1 MSRASVNLVAFV
13 AVMIVV
19 PWSLIWLLRTAG
31 RRWGTGIQ
39 DLEPRPAPSARPLR
53 CRLNLFHRWRTMR
66 TPTDEYR
73 YQRCL
78 DCGRTRDIPAVGPP
92 P

>member
-13 AVMIVV
+13 VVMVVV

-39 DLEPRPAPSARPLR
+39 DLEPRPEPSARLLR
-53 CRLNLFHRWRTMR
+53 CRLDLVHRWRTVHPPGMAR
-66 TPTDEYR
+66 F
-73 YQRCL
+73 QVCA
-78 DCGRTRDIPAVGPP
+78 DCGKTREISAVPP
-92 P
+92 LP